1 MKGRVAALADVAS
14 SARRASNGPA
24 MTWLARFGL
33 AARGFVY
40 LVIGWLA
47 LQIARGHGG
56 HQANQRGALAD
67 IARHSLGV
75 VLLWVLGFG
84 FASYAVWRLSE
95 AAFGT
100 AADGSK
106 AGPRVQSLVR
116 GVVYA
121 ALSISTFGFIAGTSR
136 QGQAQQQVTLT
147 ARVMRHSYG
156 RWLVGLAGLIVVA
169 VGVAMIVQ
177 GVRRKFE
184 EELQMQELQGATRT
198 VVVRLGM
205 IGTIA
210 RGVVFAVAGVLV
222 VDAAWTFDAR
232 KSTGL
237 DGAMRTLA
245 DQAYGPW
252 LLGLLALGLIA
263 FGLYGFAQARWAKT

>member
-1 MKGRVAALADVAS
+1 MAVTSFVS

-24 MTWLARFGL
+24 VAWLARFGL

-47 LQIARGHGG
+47 VQIARGHGRN
-56 HQANQRGALAD
+56 QANQRGAMAD
-67 IARHSLGV
+67 IARHSPGLV
-75 VLLWVLGFG
+75 VLWVLGFG
-84 FASYAVWRLSE
+84 FASYAIWRLSE

-100 AADGSK
+100 AADGAK
-106 AGPRVQSLVR
+106 AGPRAQSLVR
-116 GVVYA
+116 GVAYA
-121 ALSISTFGFIAGTSR
+121 ALSVSTFTFIAGTSR
-136 QGQAQQQVTLT
+136 QGQAQQQETLT
-147 ARVMRHSYG
+147 ARVMRHNFG
-156 RWLVGLAGLIVVA
+156 RWLVALAGLVVVA

-177 GVRRKFE
+177 GLTRKFE
-184 EELQMQELQGATRT
+184 KDLQMSELRGTART

-205 IGTIA
+205 LGTIA
-210 RGVVFAVAGVLV
+210 RGVVFAVAGILV

-245 DQAYGPW
+245 NQSYGPW
-252 LLGLLALGLIA
+252 LLAALALGLIA